1 MNAAANDSVFIQK
14 TALFSSLAQ
23 NEINFIISRCG
34 KLNLLQGYTLFSP
47 DEEAEHFYILKS
59 GAIRVYKTRGD
70 GSEDEMARFTEGDTI
85 GDFDFARGAKYDATA
100 KASEDSVLIEFPGYG
115 NTIDS
120 IAAENPDTV
129 CNILLNAIIMM
140 TDRIKSTQKLIL
152 QNMTWV
158 QELHRRAYEDS
169 STGLWKQTLLTDE
182 IVTGLKDP
190 SGLIMI
196 KPDRFKILVDS
207 RGHSA
212 GDEAMIKIALILK
225 NFTRETGHGWAIR
238 FKSNEAGLVFYN
250 CGAGQ
255 AEKIANELAEKIAAL
270 EPVPSLGEIPAFSFS
285 ASISWSVWPGD
296 DPHWESF
303 FSGTYAALMDVWRK
317 GGEKIFH
324 YRKVNN
330 NG

>member
-1 MNAAANDSVFIQK
+1 MNATDNDLMFIQK
-14 TALFSSLAQ
+14 TALFSSLKQ
-23 NEINFIISRCG
+23 NEIDFIVSRCG
-34 KLNLLQGYTLFSP
+34 TLNLLQGSTLFSP

-59 GAIRVYKTRGD
+59 GAIRVYKTRID
-70 GSEDEMARFTEGDTI
+70 GSNDEMARFTEGDTI
-85 GDFDFARGAKYDATA
+85 GDFDFARGAKYDAIA
-100 KASEDSVLIEFPGYG
+100 RASEDSVLIEFPGYG

-129 CNILLNAIIMM
+129 CNILLNAILMM

-169 STGLWKQTLLTDE
+169 ATGLWKQTLLTDE
-182 IVTGLKDP
+182 IVAGMKEP
-190 SGLIMI
+190 SALIMI

-207 RGHSA
+207 RGHGI
-212 GDEAMIKIALILK
+212 GDEAMIRIALILK
-225 NFTRETGHGWAIR
+225 NITREIGHGWAIR

-250 CGAGQ
+250 YSAEQ
-255 AEKIANELAEKIAAL
+255 AEKTAIELAERIAAM
-270 EPVPSLGEIPAFSFS
+270 EPVPSQDETSAFYFS
-285 ASISWSVWPGD
+285 ASVSWSVWPND
-296 DPHWESF
+296 DSRWESF

-324 YRKVNN
+324 YRKNE
-330 NG
+330 